1 MIKKIMPVLLLMS
14 TGQVVAD
21 KEYDDYKQQSY
32 QDAKNYKTAKQQEFT
47 QYKKQ
52 LNAGFAELKQA
63 DRDESAQYRQQINK
77 QWGSYKE
84 SDHKTWV
91 NYAQGGRIRE
101 SVNFETGV
109 VEVEVLADQAESF
122 ARLKQQA
129 MQSVSSLLATTEK
142 QAFENDVVAQ
152 KVETKMRQHADIVK
166 TAKPSAQKKV
176 IAPLIADINQASPAE
191 VEQLSKQL
199 VATAKVT
206 EKKLAEKKKVVKLT
220 FKIPKKLSNKAAN
233 YSARVEEIAIKENI
247 PVSLVFAVIETESN
261 FNPSAKSHIPA
272 YGLMQIV
279 PVSAGKDASKY
290 LFGKEK
296 LLSPSYLYNSDN
308 NIAIGGAYLHILYH
322 RYLSKI
328 DDSTSRLFCT
338 IAAYNTGAGNV
349 AKSFTG
355 GTNINKAVRKINNMT
370 AIEVYRHLRKNL
382 PHDETKK
389 YIKRVATRLAK
400 YQS

>member
-1 MIKKIMPVLLLMS
+1 MPVLLLMS